1 MKEVWYRLAG
11 CVAIAGAF
19 AVAQPELGRAQ
30 TPVRDIHNP
39 ERRPFQVELQRQ
51 VRIPVAAGRESIQV
65 VDVPAGARL
74 VIEHISFHAGS
85 ADAVTPGSH
94 QTRFQLFASLVTKAD
109 TVAANHELLITRT
122 DFGVSSSNTASQP
135 IRVYADGGTPVS
147 VRIGGRAEDDR
158 STVVSVNLSI
168 SGHLVDLP

>member
-94 QTRFQLFASLVTKAD
+94 QGRYRGSQSRIAHH
-109 TVAANHELLITRT
+109 ANGLRGFELEY
-122 DFGVSSSNTASQP
+122 GK
-135 IRVYADGGTPVS
+135 
-147 VRIGGRAEDDR
+147 
-158 STVVSVNLSI
+158 STHSRLCRRWNPGLCTHRRP
-168 SGHLVDLP
+168 G